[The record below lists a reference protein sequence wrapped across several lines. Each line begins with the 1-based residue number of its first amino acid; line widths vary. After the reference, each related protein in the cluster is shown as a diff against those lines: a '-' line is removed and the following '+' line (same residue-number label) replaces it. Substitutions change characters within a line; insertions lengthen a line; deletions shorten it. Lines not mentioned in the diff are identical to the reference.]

1 MTRKS
6 KRELEAALDELA
18 DADVD
23 PVRTWL
29 EERLADG
36 WAFTD
41 TETGDSDLVTVV
53 ETQAGAWRVPRESLP
68 EFVDAADLPID
79 RRAST

>member
-1 MTRKS
+1 VTRPS
-6 KRELEAALDELA
+6 KRELETAVDELA
-18 DADVD
+18 DPDVD
-23 PVRTWL
+23 PVRAWF

-36 WAFTD
+36 WAFID
-41 TETGDSDLVTVV
+41 TEPADSDLVTVV